1 MIEHD
6 LQYLRDMATIAMTDH
21 SSRTKGQLEA
31 FEGFVLANTTR
42 YPRRKPRDIT
52 VNGRKVSRE
61 TEAVSCWSTHY
72 SVLPVPPID
81 RVDYQNC
88 SWRRAIMELEAAEQ
102 SWLLYCYGKELKFSH
117 QTAITAY
124 VWDEMQ
130 ERIKGRRVSKK
141 VKERLRALVWLAV
154 QDYTLNKDGY
164 YYQSELAELVGVE
177 RNNWNMHYEKHW
189 QELRLICKT
198 LDCGALRKMRNNR
211 AEIWRKNTAKTCKSE

>member
-31 FEGFVLANTTR
+31 FEGFVLGNTTR
-42 YPRRKPRDIT
+42 YPRKKPRDIT

-61 TEAVSCWSTHY
+61 TDAVSCWSTHY
-72 SVLPVPPID
+72 SVLPMPPID

-88 SWRRAIMELEAAEQ
+88 SWRRAIMELDEAEQ

-124 VWDEMQ
+124 VWSEMQ

-198 LDCGALRKMRNNR
+198 LDCRALRKMKNNR
-211 AEIWRKNTAKTCKSE
+211 AEIRRKNAAKTCKSE

>member
-31 FEGFVLANTTR
+31 FEGFVLGNTTR

-72 SVLPVPPID
+72 SVLPMPPID

-88 SWRRAIMELEAAEQ
+88 SWRRAIMELDEAEQ
-102 SWLLYCYGKELKFSH
+102 SWLLYCDGKELKFSH

-124 VWDEMQ
+124 VWSEMQ

-141 VKERLRALVWLAV
+141 VKERLRSLVWLAV
-154 QDYTLNKDGY
+154 QDYALNKDGY
-164 YYQSELAELVGVE
+164 YYQS
-177 RNNWNMHYEKHW
+177 
-189 QELRLICKT
+189 
-198 LDCGALRKMRNNR
+198 
-211 AEIWRKNTAKTCKSE
+211 

>member
-6 LQYLRDMATIAMTDH
+6 FQYLRDMATIAMTDH

-31 FEGFVLANTTR
+31 FEGFVLGNTTR

-52 VNGRKVSRE
+52 VNGRKISRK

-72 SVLPVPPID
+72 SVLPMPLID

-88 SWRRAIMELEAAEQ
+88 SWRRAIMELDEAEQ

-141 VKERLRALVWLAV
+141 MNERLRALVWLAV
-154 QDYTLNKDGY
+154 QDYTLNKAGY
-164 YYQSELAELVGVE
+164 YYQSELAELVGVTAK
-177 RNNWNMHYEKHW
+177 NWNNNYKNHW
-189 QELRLICKT
+189 QELLLICKT
-198 LDCGALRKMRNNR
+198 LDCGSLQKMRNNR
-211 AEIWRKNTAKTCKSE
+211 VEIWRKNTAKTCKSR

>member
-1 MIEHD
+1 
-6 LQYLRDMATIAMTDH
+6 
-21 SSRTKGQLEA
+21 
-31 FEGFVLANTTR
+31 
-42 YPRRKPRDIT
+42 
-52 VNGRKVSRE
+52 
-61 TEAVSCWSTHY
+61 AVSCWSTHY
-72 SVLPVPPID
+72 SVLPMPPID

-88 SWRRAIMELEAAEQ
+88 SWRRAIMELDEAEQ

-124 VWDEMQ
+124 VWSEMQ
-130 ERIKGRRVSKK
+130 ERIKGRRVSTK

-198 LDCGALRKMRNNR
+198 LDCRALRKMKNNR
-211 AEIWRKNTAKTCKSE
+211 AEIWRKNAAKTCKSE

>member
-6 LQYLRDMATIAMTDH
+6 FQYLRDMATIAMTDH

-31 FEGFVLANTTR
+31 FEGFVLGNTTR

-52 VNGRKVSRE
+52 VNGRKISRE

-72 SVLPVPPID
+72 SVLPMPLID

-88 SWRRAIMELEAAEQ
+88 SWRRAIMELDEAEQ

-124 VWDEMQ
+124 VWNEMQ
-130 ERIKGRRVSKK
+130 ERIKGRRLSKK

-154 QDYTLNKDGY
+154 HDYTLNKDGY

-198 LDCGALRKMRNNR
+198 MDCGALRKMRSNR

>member
-6 LQYLRDMATIAMTDH
+6 FQYLRDMATIAMTDH

-31 FEGFVLANTTR
+31 FEGFVLGNTTR

-61 TEAVSCWSTHY
+61 TEPVSCWSTRY
-72 SVLPVPPID
+72 SVLPMPAID
-81 RVDYQNC
+81 QVDYQNA
-88 SWRRAIMELEAAEQ
+88 SWRRAIMELDEAEQ
-102 SWLLYCYGKELKFSH
+102 SWLLHCYGKELKFSH
-117 QTAITAY
+117 QTAITTY
-124 VWDEMQ
+124 VWNEMQ
-130 ERIKGRRVSKK
+130 EQIKGRRVSKK

-164 YYQSELAELVGVE
+164 YYQSELAELVGIE
-177 RNNWNMHYEKHW
+177 RNNWNMHYEKYW

-198 LDCGALRKMRNNR
+198 LDCRALRKMRNNR

>member
-6 LQYLRDMATIAMTDH
+6 LQYLRDIATIAMTDH
-21 SSRTKGQLEA
+21 SCRTKGQLEA
-31 FEGFVLANTTR
+31 FEGFVLGNTTR

-52 VNGRKVSRE
+52 VNGRKISRE

-72 SVLPVPPID
+72 SVLPMPPID
-81 RVDYQNC
+81 RVDYRNC
-88 SWRRAIMELEAAEQ
+88 SWRRAIMKLEAAEQ

-117 QTAITAY
+117 QTTITAY
-124 VWDEMQ
+124 VWSEMQ
-130 ERIKGRRVSKK
+130 DRIKGNRVSKK

-164 YYQSELAELVGVE
+164 YYQSELAELVGIE

-198 LDCGALRKMRNNR
+198 LDCRALRKMRNNR
-211 AEIWRKNTAKTCKSE
+211 AEIWRENTAKTCKSE

>member
-6 LQYLRDMATIAMTDH
+6 FQYLRDMATIAMTDH

-31 FEGFVLANTTR
+31 FEGFVLGNTTR

-52 VNGRKVSRE
+52 VNGRKISRE

-72 SVLPVPPID
+72 SVLPMPLID

-88 SWRRAIMELEAAEQ
+88 SWRRAIMELDEAEQ

-117 QTAITAY
+117 QTTITAY
-124 VWDEMQ
+124 VWNEMQ
-130 ERIKGRRVSKK
+130 ERIKGRWVSKK

-198 LDCGALRKMRNNR
+198 LDCGALRKMSSNR